1 MYKYTQSEGIRK
13 KKRERGVK
21 GENWDR
27 ERERERE
34 RERMRESE
42 REYSEMEALFGK
54 LTLNFSSKFV
64 FHSTQSFKAC
74 YLRKDNMRKY
84 KGTRNSV

>member
-42 REYSEMEALFGK
+42 RE
-54 LTLNFSSKFV
+54 
-64 FHSTQSFKAC
+64 
-74 YLRKDNMRKY
+74 
-84 KGTRNSV
+84 